1 MSEAND
7 NTALVL
13 QWSVDNAKM
22 LRSFETMVSKI
33 DKHIGDIEGRARRG
47 AKNVEEAFARPN
59 IGKALDK
66 IFDSSRLAVLES
78 GSSRLRIFGSAL
90 EPLGA
95 LGIGAAAGVAALGAA
110 LDQAHKAVEFADD
123 LFKLA
128 KNAHVTTDE
137 LQETQFA
144 LRKAGGDA
152 SQAAGGLAS
161 FNVKLGEASAGVERA
176 LRPFKELF
184 GNHFGAA
191 DAKRLLDSGHA
202 LETVTAAIANLSS
215 EAQKD
220 ASVQQFGLEGLK
232 LLIESGPEK
241 MRQFKAEALA
251 SGEVMDSALVKRGH
265 ELNEELEHLHNKI
278 DVQLKSAFIELGP
291 ILVRLASVM
300 ADMADY
306 AARIAGAFTPLEGR
320 SSRVLQEELH
330 GLQARQ
336 QRGGVEGVLFRG
348 SDNEHIGRIQAEL
361 AKRAKEDKPEPVPK
375 GTGKLFDQTKTH
387 SGTDQTL
394 SFDKAAHDAYENGL
408 KALIAAQAALL
419 LDVAARAEAER
430 RAVDAE
436 LHKQTNAQGTGD
448 LDLEEKKIRAA
459 KHDAHKAE
467 QIALLEK
474 AKVEAQ
480 NTAAAKK
487 EKIDRDL
494 AEELR
499 KQSLAYG
506 QQQRDGETQLLQL
519 EQSLTF
525 NEQTRQ
531 RLALQLV
538 EIAYQKV
545 RAELEGVIAS
555 ETASKA
561 DKKLAQLKLDQL
573 NAQHPL
579 QVEQAQRA
587 GSGPTRQ
594 VDGIVAGIKQRS
606 NAARDA
612 RAMYAEI
619 ERLRRAGRDQRA
631 RGRPGQARRS
641 TSSTTN
647 FASSSRPSSSATWP
661 RSPRARTRPC
671 TRSAR
676 PRPSRRRR
684 STAILAVQKAL
695 ASAPPRAQLRP
706 GRRRRRRR
714 GRERGEDRGP
724 RARGLHGRRRPEAWR
739 ASSTARSIVINA
751 PATARNRPLL
761 EAINAGRDIRGF
773 LPAPRLPRSATPPSG
788 DAGGD
793 FHFHY
798 NDHSQVSVADPDL
811 SGCWSASRASSGR
824 TWRTCSATAKSG
836 CRARD
841 AALPRQPR
849 L

>member
-95 LGIGAAAGVAALGAA
+95 LGIGAAAGVAAFGAA

-375 GTGKLFDQTKTH
+375 GTGKLFDQTKH

-448 LDLEEKKIRAA
+448 LDLEEKRIRAA

-494 AEELR
+494 AAELR

-619 ERLRRAGRDQRA
+619 ERLRRADVISEREA
-631 RGRPGQARRS
+631 AQAKAAVNQQYNELRLNQAS
-641 TSSTTN
+641 EFFGNLATLSDSSNKTLH
-647 FASSSRPSSSATWP
+647 AIGKAAAIAQATIDG
-661 RSPRARTRPC
+661 
-671 TRSAR
+671 
-676 PRPSRRRR
+676 
-684 STAILAVQKAL
+684 ILAVQKAL
-695 ASAPPRAQLRP
+695 ASAPPPFNYALAAAA
-706 GRRRRRRR
+706 GVAAAVNVAKIA
-714 GRERGEDRGP
+714 GLERGGYTGDVGRKTIAGVV
-724 RARGLHGRRRPEAWR
+724 HGQEY
-739 ASSTARSIVINA
+739 VINA

-761 EAINAGRDIRGF
+761 EAINAGNDLRGF
-773 LPAPRLPRSATPPSG
+773 LPAPRLPRSAAPPSG
-788 DAGGD
+788 DASGD

-811 SGCWSASRASSGR
+811 KRM
-824 TWRTCSATAKSG
+824 
-836 CRARD
+836 
-841 AALPRQPR
+841 LERQPR
-849 L
+849 EFRAHLENMFRNGEIRMPRA